1 MATEPMLMTAIDE
14 LSDSG
19 SVNPEPQTRW
29 SKVLFGD
36 WGRVIRDPADV
47 FRLAFFIGTIVWV
60 AIGGAAAD
68 GLVGASLVL
77 LAGRL
82 LDLPR
87 PYDLALIVGMTIT
100 GWGSAL
106 QLYGGYEWYDDV
118 VHFLMPALV
127 TPIVY
132 ILLVRLQVLPQLRDL
147 TQVHHQLG
155 FFLIAFCIGMTIAG
169 GWEVVEWW
177 LDEWTG
183 ETRVKDAADTASDL
197 TSGVYGSAVA
207 GFVLVGWSLAGL
219 PLRREPAAVVEQWL
233 ADHRLVRRSNRGR
246 NAAAS
251 TD

>member
-1 MATEPMLMTAIDE
+1 MLTASEAASERGGLDATPR
-14 LSDSG
+14 S
-19 SVNPEPQTRW
+19 RW
-29 SKVLFGD
+29 SKFLFGD
-36 WGRVIRDPADV
+36 WGRVIRDPLDV
-47 FRLAFFIGTIVWV
+47 FRSAFFIGTIVWV
-60 AIGGAAAD
+60 AIRGAAAD

-77 LAGRL
+77 FGGRL

-87 PYDLALIVGMTIT
+87 PYDLALILGMTIT

-118 VHFLMPALV
+118 VHFLMPMLV

-147 TQVHHQLG
+147 KQVHHQLG
-155 FFLIAFCIGMTIAG
+155 FFLIASCIGMTIAG

-207 GFVLVGWSLAGL
+207 GLVLVGWSLAGL

-233 ADHRLVRRSNRGR
+233 ANHRLVRRSKRDR
-246 NAAAS
+246 SAAAS

>member
-1 MATEPMLMTAIDE
+1 MTASETASERGGLDAT
-14 LSDSG
+14 
-19 SVNPEPQTRW
+19 PQSRR
-29 SKVLFGD
+29 SKFLLGD
-36 WGRVIRDPADV
+36 WGRIIRDPSDV

-77 LAGRL
+77 LGGRL

-87 PYDLALIVGMTIT
+87 PYDLALILGMTIT

-106 QLYGGYEWYDDV
+106 QLYGGYEWYDDI
-118 VHFLMPALV
+118 VHFLMPMLM

-132 ILLVRLQVLPQLRDL
+132 ILLVRLRVLPQLRDL

-169 GWEVVEWW
+169 GWEVIEWW

-197 TSGVYGSAVA
+197 TSGVFGSAIA
-207 GFVLVGWSLAGL
+207 GLVLIGWSLFGL

-233 ADHRLVRRSNRGR
+233 AEHRLARRSNRGG
-246 NAAAS
+246 NATPS
-251 TD
+251 T

>member
-1 MATEPMLMTAIDE
+1 MRVVTASETASERGGLDATPR
-14 LSDSG
+14 S
-19 SVNPEPQTRW
+19 RW
-29 SKVLFGD
+29 SKLLFGD

-47 FRLAFFIGTIVWV
+47 FRLAFLIGTIVWV

-87 PYDLALIVGMTIT
+87 PYDLALIFGMTIT

-118 VHFLMPALV
+118 VHFLMPMLV

-147 TQVHHQLG
+147 RQVHHQLG

-177 LDEWTG
+177 LDVWTG
-183 ETRVKDAADTASDL
+183 ETRVEDAADTASDL
-197 TSGVYGSAVA
+197 TSGVYGSAIA
-207 GFVLVGWSLAGL
+207 GLVLVGWSLAGL
-219 PLRREPAAVVEQWL
+219 PLRREPAAVVEQWF
-233 ADHRLVRRSNRGR
+233 AERRLGRRSNRGR
-246 NAAAS
+246 NATAS
-251 TD
+251 AD